1 MGEHRAAPRRI
12 SPIAYER
19 DNMRSPTD
27 AEIGTAMRLGARGYL
42 IVGAVDTD
50 AGGIVVITD
59 DVVGDVDVSGLT
71 GG

>member
-1 MGEHRAAPRRI
+1 
-12 SPIAYER
+12 
-19 DNMRSPTD
+19 MRSPTD
-27 AEIGTAMRLGARGYL
+27 AEIGAAMRLGARGYL